1 MFYYK
6 LVYTVA
12 SVDTQ
17 CIYSNLESE
26 RYISRVLGRK
36 VRLFYDPHWQAT
48 VQVTCRVRFCPTALA
63 DQTRWYAS
71 YMGPGD
77 WDTLLGW
84 GKSVAY
90 KVAFTNTSL

>member
-1 MFYYK
+1 MVKHAAF
-6 LVYTVA
+6 VFA
-12 SVDTQ
+12 Q
-17 CIYSNLESE
+17 
-26 RYISRVLGRK
+26 
-36 VRLFYDPHWQAT
+36 RLWPIKP
-48 VQVTCRVRFCPTALA
+48 VG
-63 DQTRWYAS
+63 YAS